1 MGAAFAPKYISNI
14 SCNKTLDNYSCNIYN
29 YNCQAVDLTTSWIT
43 MIDVKENNTMKKILI
58 VNASKRRNGNSY
70 ALAKRFAE
78 QLEGKAEVVTFNIG
92 EKAVNACLACDACKR
107 QHTPNCIQKDD
118 FTALIPEIDSCD
130 AMLILAP
137 VHWDQFPAQ
146 LKAFLD
152 RTYSFM
158 DFTQPDLSMA
168 GRKDKKVAGYF
179 FAGFGPVDVYT
190 NMVETNIKSFATA
203 GFIDYKAHVAGD
215 ANVPGSILEKEDDL
229 KVADEFAEWLLA

>member
-1 MGAAFAPKYISNI
+1 MKNI
-14 SCNKTLDNYSCNIYN
+14 L
-29 YNCQAVDLTTSWIT
+29 V
-43 MIDVKENNTMKKILI
+43 
-58 VNASKRRNGNSY
+58 VNASNRKKGNSY
-70 ALAKRFAE
+70 ALEQRITE
-78 QLEGKAEVVTFNIG
+78 QLNGRAEVTTFRIG
-92 EKAVNACLACDACKR
+92 EKKVNACLACDACKA
-107 QHTPNCIQKDD
+107 QHTPSCIQKDD

-179 FAGFGPVDVYT
+179 FCGFGPVDAYT
-190 NMVETNIKSFATA
+190 NMVETNLKSFATA
-203 GFIDYKAHVAGD
+203 GFTETKAHVAGD
-215 ANVPGSILEKEDDL
+215 ANAPASILEKPDDL
-229 KVADEFAEWLLA
+229 KAADEMVEWLLA

>member
-1 MGAAFAPKYISNI
+1 
-14 SCNKTLDNYSCNIYN
+14 
-29 YNCQAVDLTTSWIT
+29 
-43 MIDVKENNTMKKILI
+43 MKKILI
-58 VNASKRRNGNSY
+58 VNASKRRIGNSY
-70 ALAKRFAE
+70 TLEKRFVE
-78 QLEGKAEVVTFNIG
+78 QLEGKAEVTTFHIG
-92 EKAVNACLACDACKR
+92 EKDVRACLACDACKR

-158 DFTQPDLSMA
+158 DFTQPDFSMA
-168 GRKDKKVAGYF
+168 GRKDKKLAGYF

-190 NMVETNIKSFATA
+190 NMVETNLKSFATA
-203 GFIDYKAHVAGD
+203 GFRDYKAHVAGD
-215 ANVPGSILEKEDDL
+215 ANVPGSIMDKPEDL
-229 KVADEFAEWLLA
+229 AAADEFAEWLLA

>member
-1 MGAAFAPKYISNI
+1 
-14 SCNKTLDNYSCNIYN
+14 
-29 YNCQAVDLTTSWIT
+29 
-43 MIDVKENNTMKKILI
+43 MKKILI

-70 ALAKRFAE
+70 ALSKRFE
-78 QLEGKAEVVTFNIG
+78 EKFEGKAEVTVFNIG
-92 EKAVNACLACDACKR
+92 QKAVNACLACDACKR
-107 QHTPNCIQKDD
+107 QHTPNYIQKDD

-168 GRKDKKVAGYF
+168 GRKDKKAAGYF

-190 NMVETNIKSFATA
+190 NMVETNLKSFATA
-203 GFIDYKAHVAGD
+203 GFTDYKAHVAGD
-215 ANVPGSILEKEDDL
+215 ANVPGSIMEKEADL
-229 KVADEFAEWLLA
+229 RVADEFADWLLA